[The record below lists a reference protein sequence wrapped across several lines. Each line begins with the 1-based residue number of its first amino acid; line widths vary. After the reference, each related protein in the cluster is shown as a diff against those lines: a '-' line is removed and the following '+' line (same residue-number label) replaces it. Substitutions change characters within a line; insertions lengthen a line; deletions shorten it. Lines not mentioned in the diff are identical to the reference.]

1 MRITCEN
8 CNLSH
13 KYCLLKLYYFIMGT
27 IHTFTMHSNQ
37 QNSKKQDEVK
47 EKFKKSMRKS
57 NEKMTNIKIDP
68 FLTIFSLLDISFDFP
83 LALTL
88 CESHTGDVMK
98 KKQKKS
104 NVQKKEQIQNWRE
117 PKVKRCDKVFTVV

>member
-1 MRITCEN
+1 
-8 CNLSH
+8 
-13 KYCLLKLYYFIMGT
+13 MGT